1 MLQVLR
7 LPLFMLPQLI
17 SQLVNAQVA
26 ISRLEE
32 FLVAEE
38 QEPLPQ
44 KPAPEQGDPP
54 LPGIPRLP
62 AHVPRASSTA
72 CKAAVVPL

>member
-1 MLQVLR
+1 MLR

-26 ISRLEE
+26 IQRLEE

-38 QEPLPQ
+38 QESLPQ
-44 KPAPEQGDPP
+44 KPAAE
-54 LPGIPRLP
+54 PGM
-62 AHVPRASSTA
+62 HSG
-72 CKAAVVPL
+72 